1 MSHGILTGA
10 SWAGLVAIGALGAIA
25 ARPFIDGPP
34 PGTTGG
40 FGEPTC
46 AQCHY
51 DVGQPDPNGALQ
63 VEGFPDSWVPDEQ
76 YDITVRLHRP
86 GMGRGGFQL
95 AIRFA
100 NGEQAGTLTPT
111 DDRTA
116 TELFTGIT
124 YAYQTVLGA
133 EQPTQHRNT
142 WQIEWRAPRTPTQTV
157 ILHAVGNAANND
169 DSQFGDHIYTY
180 SASSEPAQWANG
192 PLLTGYFKRRIQGY
206 PAPRA
211 PSGRFERPSPSEAFA
226 RTARE

>member
-1 MSHGILTGA
+1 MSRSILT

-25 ARPFIDGPP
+25 ARPFLDGPP

-51 DVGQPDPNGALQ
+51 DVQQPDPNGTLQ
-63 VEGFPDSWVPDEQ
+63 VEGFPESWVPNEQ
-76 YDITVRLHRP
+76 YDISVRLHRQ

-116 TELFTGIT
+116 TELLNEIS
-124 YAYQTVLGA
+124 YAYQTVLGT
-133 EQPTQHRNT
+133 ELLSPNKNT
-142 WQIEWRAPRTPTQTV
+142 WHFEWQAPGKVDRAV
-157 ILHAVGNAANND
+157 LLHAVGNAANND
-169 DSQFGDHIYTY
+169 DSQFGDHIYTHT
-180 SASSEPAQWANG
+180 ATSEPAQ
-192 PLLTGYFKRRIQGY
+192 
-206 PAPRA
+206 
-211 PSGRFERPSPSEAFA
+211 
-226 RTARE
+226 